1 MITRASRGQS
11 DEQSSESSTTENTE
25 PPAKK
30 EPTRIEGLPSDIA
43 EDLVGTEWVLVSLYG
58 HPLPDD
64 KNITLS
70 IDKDGIGG
78 SAGGN
83 AYRGKATMEEGAF
96 KARKILS
103 IAKGCKGDVGQREE
117 AYLRALNGSASY
129 QVQDSRLEMQDAP
142 GETNLV
148 HTMKG

>member
-1 MITRASRGQS
+1 
-11 DEQSSESSTTENTE
+11 
-25 PPAKK
+25 
-30 EPTRIEGLPSDIA
+30 
-43 EDLVGTEWVLVSLYG
+43 VLVSLYG
-58 HPLPDD
+58 HPLPDHT
-64 KNITLS
+64 NITLS

-78 SAGGN
+78 SAGCN

-103 IAKGCKGDVGQREE
+103 TAKGCKGDVGQREE
-117 AYLRALNGSASY
+117 AYLRALNGSSSY

-142 GETNLV
+142 GETTLV